1 MFKILEPKNLQAQTL
16 KHSENIFHEALE
28 KGGKYYH
35 VACEN
40 GDYDIEL
47 IENDSLIN
55 KAFTQKAKVGKILPL
70 YHDYDENDTKS
81 LYLKFFDMYSA
92 ILIDEADEY
101 TVVITKLALKHTNID
116 IYSLDAK
123 LEKFAG
129 KHDKL
134 HIVSEYPE
142 LPEKTYLLIPV
153 KPPEKFRGLT
163 PYCFMSAMA
172 FHNIFFLQDMLEGK
186 NIDDIKYLEYVVEER
201 SGIASIIMRLAAF
214 KNAFARLGIKAGIRG
229 GSGRYKTE
237 MINKYFNIDILGED
251 AANENTIQI
260 DSVAALVVTTFYMTA
275 DKSYGKNI
283 LKDSLRAEM
292 DEYFDALFGGKK
304 VLGVLIRGTDYHTTG
319 QIGDR
324 IMAGV
329 EDMLPVIDQWLA
341 EDKYDLIFLASEDAD
356 ICEKMSKKYGSRLR
370 MLSQERHRVSDF
382 KDVTLISEL
391 EKKEKSGK
399 EYDDSLE
406 DTTVNYFYAL
416 YILSKCDSF
425 MCSGQCNGY
434 DMVCAFNDGKFDRLY
449 KFCIAAK

>member
-1 MFKILEPKNLQAQTL
+1 MFKILETQNVRAQTL
-16 KHSENIFHEALE
+16 KHSENVFHEALG

-35 VACEN
+35 VACES

-47 IENDSLIN
+47 IENDSLIY
-55 KAFTQKAKVGKILPL
+55 KAFTKKAKVGKILPL
-70 YHDYDENDTKS
+70 YHNYDESDVKS
-81 LYLKFFDMYSA
+81 LYLKFFDMYRA

-101 TVVITKLALKHTNID
+101 TVVITKLALEHTDID
-116 IYSLDAK
+116 IYSLDTK

-153 KPPEKFRGLT
+153 KPPEKFMGLN

-186 NIDDIKYLEYVVEER
+186 NIEDIKYLEYVVEER
-201 SGIASIIMRLAAF
+201 SGIASIIMRLSAF

-251 AANENTIQI
+251 ATNENTIQI
-260 DSVAALVVTTFYMTA
+260 DSVAVLVVTTFYMTA

-356 ICEKMSKKYGSRLR
+356 
-370 MLSQERHRVSDF
+370 
-382 KDVTLISEL
+382 
-391 EKKEKSGK
+391 
-399 EYDDSLE
+399 
-406 DTTVNYFYAL
+406 
-416 YILSKCDSF
+416 
-425 MCSGQCNGY
+425 
-434 DMVCAFNDGKFDRLY
+434 
-449 KFCIAAK
+449 